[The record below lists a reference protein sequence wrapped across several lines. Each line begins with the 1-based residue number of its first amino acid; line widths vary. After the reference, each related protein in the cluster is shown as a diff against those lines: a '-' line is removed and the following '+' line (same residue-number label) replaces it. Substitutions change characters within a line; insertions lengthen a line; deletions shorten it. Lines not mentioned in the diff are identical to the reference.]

1 MLLHLQ
7 LSLSLDRD
15 RLPRSLLLSSFLK
28 PLSALLHALS
38 KASWCSW
45 LLHIQ
50 QRRGVRSV
58 GDLAVGVGALFN
70 SEGSGVCPVLN
81 FLLCC
86 LKAGRKALRAVHWY
100 WRWWRI
106 ERLITALHDVLW
118 ERNGVAVAWHA
129 IQVCNIRLQVYGCA
143 QLVGLG
149 VPCCLLEALNRAVHG
164 AENILN
170 TVSARALGEDLSER
184 IVCDGFWEWRGD
196 GDWAV
201 EGEE

>member
-15 RLPRSLLLSSFLK
+15 RLPRSLLLASLLES
-28 PLSALLHALS
+28 LSALLHALS
-38 KASWCSW
+38 KASWRSW

-50 QRRGVRSV
+50 QWRGVRSV
-58 GDLAVGVGALFN
+58 GDLAVGVGALLN
-70 SEGSGVCPVLN
+70 SEGSSVCPVLN
-81 FLLCC
+81 LLLRC
-86 LKAGRKALRAVHWY
+86 LKASREALCVVHWD

-118 ERNGVAVAWHA
+118 KWNGVVVAWHA
-129 IQVCNIRLQVYGCA
+129 IQVCNIGLRVYGCA
-143 QLVGLG
+143 KLVGLG
-149 VPCCLLEALNRAVHG
+149 VPGGLLEALNGAVHRVK
-164 AENILN
+164 NILN

-184 IVCDGFWEWRGD
+184 IVCNGFWERRSD
-196 GDWAV
+196 GDWAM